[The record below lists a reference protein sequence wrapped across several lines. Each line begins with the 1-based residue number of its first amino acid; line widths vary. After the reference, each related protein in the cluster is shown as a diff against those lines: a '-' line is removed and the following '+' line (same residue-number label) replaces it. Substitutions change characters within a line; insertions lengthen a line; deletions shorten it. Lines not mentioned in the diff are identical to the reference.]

1 MEPTSILLCKTGA
14 SYKGTTERLEYKKD
28 RFVVKTE
35 AGWEYWLARVVNP
48 EPEKFTAFEKTPP
61 VYADGYMAYNKRFY
75 PVSKRD
81 IVRGHFLNKQEYS
94 YTLAQLISAYEDPR
108 SEEET
113 STTSQLTDDSPGSA
127 DSSERN
133 SNERELGGVTKEEID
148 ELDMARDE
156 YLRTLHLLQDSEEE
170 WDF

>member
-1 MEPTSILLCKTGA
+1 MEPASLLLCKSDLT
-14 SYKGTTERLEYKKD
+14 YKGATERLEYKKD

-35 AGWEYWLARVVNP
+35 TGWEYWLARVVNP
-48 EPEKFTAFEKTPP
+48 EPEKFTAFEKAPP

-81 IVRGHFLNKQEYS
+81 IVRGHFSNKLEYS
-94 YTLAQLISAYEDPR
+94 YTLSQLIAAYENPR
-108 SEEET
+108 SEE
-113 STTSQLTDDSPGSA
+113 QAP
-127 DSSERN
+127 DSSQRADTGTNTSDPSEVN
-133 SNERELGGVTKEEID
+133 SNEQGSWGATQEEIN
-148 ELDMARDE
+148 ELDLARDE